1 MKKHK
6 KERINR
12 SIFADEYNMTIII
25 RQSNT
30 SNCSPSRNSGISSS
44 SSSTSRLPPYR
55 QAFRCPR
62 RPHPNGAIVK
72 KRFLRRR
79 VYKHKFFKHFV
90 VVGQLVDAAY
100 LKFLQKLVR
109 SAVKKR
115 SADGFFPSH
124 SLDKPCFQ
132 KTGKRVFGVLVA
144 SHFVDFKTRDR
155 LLVSNCRK
163 HFEKSFCKLFLAQW
177 SQHVRNRIAV
187 LGI

>member
-1 MKKHK
+1 
-6 KERINR
+6 
-12 SIFADEYNMTIII
+12 MTIII

-44 SSSTSRLPPYR
+44 SSSTS
-55 QAFRCPR
+55 AAA
-62 RPHPNGAIVK
+62 AIPASVSLSTSSSSK
-72 KRFLRRR
+72 WCDCEKRFLRRR

-115 SADGFFPSH
+115 SADGFLPSH